1 MGQKA
6 KKPITS
12 GQIILFA
19 VTLLIAILFAFP
31 IFFNIM
37 SAFKSNSEI
46 LRDAIAFPE
55 GFYTESFKYLLTETE
70 YPKAM
75 LNSAVLTL
83 GSIAAMIVIIPM
95 AAYAIER
102 TNRKWTNAVYIFFLF
117 GMMIPFQVYM
127 IPLFKQLKTMGLF
140 GNLGGPILIYIAG
153 SVGFGVLLYT
163 SFLKG
168 VPREI
173 EESAEIDGC
182 TRIGIFWRI
191 VFPLLGPVTASMV
204 VLQGLGIWND
214 FLMPMLVLPS
224 GQTKTMIVE
233 LFYYVG
239 EFSSR
244 WDMIFAGTTM
254 SLVPVLI
261 AFLSLQKYFVKGVS
275 SGAVKG

>member
-1 MGQKA
+1 MRKA
-6 KKPITS
+6 KKPIKTS
-12 GQIILFA
+12 DVVLFA
-19 VTLLIAILFAFP
+19 VTLVIAIIYAFP
-31 IFFNIM
+31 IYFNIM
-37 SAFKSNSEI
+37 SAFKTNGEI
-46 LRDAIAFPE
+46 LRDAIAFPSK
-55 GFYTESFKYLLTETE
+55 FYMESFKYLLTETD
-70 YPKAM
+70 YPKAI
-75 LNSAVLTL
+75 LNSAILTV
-83 GSIAAMIVIIPM
+83 GSIVAMIFIIPM

-102 TNRKWTNAVYIFFLF
+102 TNSKWTNGVYIYFLF
-117 GMMIPFQVYM
+117 GMMVPFQVYM
-127 IPLFKQLKTMGLF
+127 IPLFRQLKAMGLF
-140 GNLGGPILIYIAG
+140 GNPAGPIMIYIAG

-168 VPREI
+168 IPREI

-182 TRIGIFWRI
+182 SRMGIFWKI

-224 GQTKTMIVE
+224 GQPKTMIVE

-261 AFLSLQKYFVKGVS
+261 AFLTLQKYFVKGVS
-275 SGAVKG
+275 SGAIKG

>member
-1 MGQKA
+1 M
-6 KKPITS
+6 KKDIKLND
-12 GQIILFA
+12 IIIFA
-19 VTLLIAILFAFP
+19 VTLILAVIFAFP

-37 SAFKSNSEI
+37 SAFKSNGEI
-46 LRDAIAFPE
+46 MRDAIAFPK
-55 GFYTESFKYLLTETE
+55 GFYLESFKYLLTETK
-70 YPKAM
+70 YPEAM
-75 LNSAVLTL
+75 LNSTILTVC
-83 GSIAAMIVIIPM
+83 SIAVMILVIPM

-102 TNRKWTNAVYIFFLF
+102 NSSKWTNGIFTYFLF

-127 IPLFKQLKTMGLF
+127 IPLFKQLKMIGLF
-140 GNLGGPILIYIAG
+140 GTLTGPILVYISG
-153 SVGFGVLLYT
+153 SIGFGVLLFT

-168 VPREI
+168 IPREI

-182 TRIGIFWRI
+182 TRTGIFWKI

-214 FLMPMLVLPS
+214 FLMPMMVLPT
-224 GQTKTMIVE
+224 GQAKTMIVE

-261 AFLSLQKYFVKGVS
+261 AFLALQKYFVKGVS
-275 SGAVKG
+275 SGAIKG

>member
-1 MGQKA
+1 MKKKIKA
-6 KKPITS
+6 NEIVV
-12 GQIILFA
+12 FA
-19 VTLLIAILFAFP
+19 VTFVIAVVFAFP
-31 IFFNIM
+31 IYFNIM
-37 SAFKSNSEI
+37 SAFKSNGEI
-46 LRDAIAFPE
+46 MRDAIAFPK
-55 GFYTESFKYLLTETE
+55 GLYLESFKYLLTETQ
-70 YPKAM
+70 YPAAM
-75 LNSAVLTL
+75 LNSAILTFSSIIVMVL
-83 GSIAAMIVIIPM
+83 VIPM

-102 TNRKWTNAVYIFFLF
+102 TNSKWTNGVFTYFLF

-127 IPLFKQLKTMGLF
+127 IPLFKQLKMIGLF
-140 GNLGGPILIYIAG
+140 GTLTGPIFVYISG

-168 VPREI
+168 IPREI

-182 TRIGIFWRI
+182 TRTGIFWKI

-214 FLMPMLVLPS
+214 FLMPMMVLPS
-224 GQTKTMIVE
+224 GQAKTMIVE

-254 SLVPVLI
+254 SLIPVLI

-275 SGAVKG
+275 SGAIKG

>member
-1 MGQKA
+1 M
-6 KKPITS
+6 KKRTKIPITT
-12 GQIILFA
+12 GNIIIFI
-19 VTLLIAILFAFP
+19 VTLFIAIIFAFP

-37 SAFKSNSEI
+37 SAFKSNSDI
-46 LRDAIAFPE
+46 LRDAIAFPTE
-55 GFYTESFKYLLTETE
+55 LYTESFKYLLTKTD
-70 YPKAM
+70 YPRAM
-75 LNSAVLTL
+75 LNSAILTV
-83 GSIAAMIVIIPM
+83 GSIVAMVVIIPM

-102 TNRKWTNAVYIFFLF
+102 TDKKWTNAIYVFFLF
-117 GMMIPFQVYM
+117 GMMVPFQVYM
-127 IPLFKQLKTMGLF
+127 IPLFKQLNVMGLF
-140 GNLGGPILIYIAG
+140 GNLLGPIMIYIAG

-168 VPREI
+168 IPREI

-182 TRIGIFWRI
+182 TRFGIFWRI

-224 GQTKTMIVE
+224 GETKTMIVE

-275 SGAVKG
+275 SGAIKG